1 MKNIVILILF
11 TSQNIFADNYLDNF
25 NSTKKNINNY
35 NGIERVKKYNELNI
49 FTLYYSH
56 NIQEALTFQKEA
68 LSYAQNLNDFEA
80 VNLAK
85 LIGINYNYRPES
97 KTQKLAIVLEIL
109 DEAIITDN
117 FYIISQCYVFLY
129 YYYDNINND
138 LANKYYKALEKLVST
153 TDINCLNFY
162 VIKLFNNNFDN
173 LSYIIDKINNNSKNK
188 FDQFFFKINY
198 DYYRFKYNINT
209 NSEFKKYQF
218 FTANY
223 NYNQNLKN
231 CKNIS
236 DNELLNYKNI
246 AINPKEIEMYY
257 VLFFQNQIL
266 KNEYQKAKE
275 AFEKIKTLFTLI
287 PKDSVDKLLEL
298 AKLNKDNDVI
308 IYIYEMQKINN
319 ENIKIDP
326 DIFSN
331 KIITQYYKSNATQY
345 LFYINIILA
354 ILFIGFFIKNIR
366 SILNIKKKSFK

>member
-1 MKNIVILILF
+1 MKTIVILLLF
-11 TSQNIFADNYLDNF
+11 ISQNIFADNYLDNY
-25 NSTKKNINNY
+25 NLTKKNINNY
-35 NGIERVKKYNELNI
+35 HGIERVKKYNELNI
-49 FTLYYSH
+49 FTLFYSH
-56 NIQEALTFQKEA
+56 NINDALNFQNEA
-68 LSYAQNLNDFEA
+68 LSYAQNLNNIEA

-85 LIGINYNYRPES
+85 LIGINFNYRPES
-97 KTQKLAIVLEIL
+97 KTQKLAIVSEIL

-138 LANKYYKALEKLVST
+138 LANKYYKALEKLVTS

-173 LSYIIDKINNNSKNK
+173 LSYIIDEINNNSKNK
-188 FDQFFFKINY
+188 FDQFFLKINY
-198 DYYRFKYNINT
+198 DYYRYKYNINT

-223 NYNQNLKN
+223 IYNQNLKN

-236 DNELLNYKNI
+236 DNELLNYK
-246 AINPKEIEMYY
+246 INAKNLNEIEMYY
-257 VLFFQNQIL
+257 VLSFQNQIL
-266 KNEYQKAKE
+266 KNDYKNAKE

-319 ENIKIDP
+319 EKIKIDP
-326 DIFSN
+326 DLFSN
-331 KIITQYYKSNATQY
+331 KIIKQYYKSYATQY

-354 ILFIGFFIKNIR
+354 IIFIVFFIKNIR
-366 SILNIKKKSFK
+366 SIINIRK

>member
-1 MKNIVILILF
+1 MKNIVILILL
-11 TSQNIFADNYLDNF
+11 TSQNIFADIYLDNY
-25 NSTKKNINNY
+25 NLTKKNINNY
-35 NGIERVKKYNELNI
+35 HGIERVEKYNELNI

-56 NIQEALTFQKEA
+56 NINEAINFQNEA
-68 LSYAQNLNDFEA
+68 LSYAQNLNDIE
-80 VNLAK
+80 VINLAK

-109 DEAIITDN
+109 EEAIITDN

-138 LANKYYKALEKLVST
+138 LANKYYKALEKLVSS

-173 LSYIIDKINNNSKNK
+173 LSFIVDKINNNSKNK
-188 FDQFFFKINY
+188 FDQFFLKINY
-198 DYYRFKYNINT
+198 DYYKYKYNINT
-209 NSEFKKYQF
+209 NSEFEKYQF

-231 CKNIS
+231 YKNIS
-236 DNELLNYKNI
+236 DNELLNYK
-246 AINPKEIEMYY
+246 INAKKPKEIEMYY
-257 VLFFQNQIL
+257 VLSFQNQIL

-287 PKDSVDKLLEL
+287 PKDNVEKLLEL
-298 AKLNKDNDVI
+298 AKVNKDSEAI

-331 KIITQYYKSNATQY
+331 KIITQYYKSYSTQY

-354 ILFIGFFIKNIR
+354 IIFIVFFIKNIR
-366 SILNIKKKSFK
+366 SIINIRK